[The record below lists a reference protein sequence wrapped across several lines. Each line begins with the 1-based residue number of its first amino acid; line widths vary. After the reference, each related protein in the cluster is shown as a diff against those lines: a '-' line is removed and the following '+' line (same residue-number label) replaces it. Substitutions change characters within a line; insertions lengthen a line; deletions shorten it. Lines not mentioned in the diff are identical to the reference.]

1 MAQETAAKLKI
12 KKHHRLYTSVASEE
26 INNIRGC
33 SRQKKIFIFSK
44 TGFHGLTE
52 AGEFSGIIAGPN
64 PKNSICPYLQA
75 EGYEQAGTAR
85 HPN

>member
-1 MAQETAAKLKI
+1 LFTA
-12 KKHHRLYTSVASEE
+12 
-26 INNIRGC
+26 
-33 SRQKKIFIFSK
+33 KKIFIFSK